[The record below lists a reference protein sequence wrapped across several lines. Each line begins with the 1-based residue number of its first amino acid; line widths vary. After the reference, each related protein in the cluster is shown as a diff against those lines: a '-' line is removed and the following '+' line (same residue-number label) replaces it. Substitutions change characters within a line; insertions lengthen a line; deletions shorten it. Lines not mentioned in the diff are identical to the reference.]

1 MNTKNPFL
9 SIIIPLYNEE
19 TRLRNLSKIY
29 RYLDRSNLNYE
40 ILLIN
45 DGSID
50 NTLKKLKALAK
61 KFKFKLISYEKNKG
75 KGFAVK
81 TGMLVAKGNY
91 RLFTDID
98 LSTPIIELTKF
109 LPYLRKHDVIIGS
122 RKMWGAT
129 LKKRQSFVREN
140 LGKGFTLL
148 SQLTL
153 HLDISD
159 FTCGFKCFS
168 KKAAKKIFPLQRI
181 EKWGFDSEVLFM
193 AKKLGLSIKE
203 IPVVWTND
211 PKTRV
216 KFPQDILGSLSDL
229 CRIRYHYF
237 MNRYEG

>member
-19 TRLRNLSKIY
+19 ARLRNLLKIY

-40 ILLIN
+40 VLLVN

-50 NTLKKLKALAK
+50 NTVKKLKALAK

-81 TGMLVAKGNY
+81 TGMLDAKGKY

-98 LSTPIIELTKF
+98 LSTPIEQFNKF
-109 LPYLRKHDVIIGS
+109 IPHLKKADILIGS
-122 RKMWGAT
+122 RKTAGAH
-129 LKKRQSFVREN
+129 LYKRQSFIRES

-148 SQLTL
+148 SRII
-153 HLDISD
+153 LDLEISD

-168 KKAAKKIFPLQRI
+168 KKSSISIFSKQKIER
-181 EKWGFDSEVLFM
+181 WGFDSEILFI
-193 AKKLGLSIKE
+193 AKKLGFSIKE
-203 IPVVWTND
+203 VPINWSHD
-211 PKTRV
+211 PRSKVR
-216 KFPQDILGSLSDL
+216 FPHDIISSLSDL
-229 CRIRYHYF
+229 YKIKYHSDL
-237 MNRYEG
+237 